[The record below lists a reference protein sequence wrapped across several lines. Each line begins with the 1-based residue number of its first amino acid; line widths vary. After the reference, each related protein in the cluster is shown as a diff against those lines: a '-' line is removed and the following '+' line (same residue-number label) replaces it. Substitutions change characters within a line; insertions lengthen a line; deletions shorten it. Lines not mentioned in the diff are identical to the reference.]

1 VSDGDDVLLVLF
13 RVGGRWFAVDVFQVE
28 RILAYEVPTPLPG
41 APEFLD
47 GVVPYGDG
55 TVPVLDLRTRLE
67 VEAPI
72 REDTRVMVVNVDGA
86 RVGVVVDAV
95 VEVLRVSAVDVRPP
109 PDVVRGLAAQYIT
122 GILSRPDRTVVVLA
136 VGKLLSSAERVALDE
151 LLVEASHE

>member
-1 VSDGDDVLLVLF
+1 VRGGEEVLLVLF

-28 RILAYEVPTPLPG
+28 RILAFEAPTPLPG
-41 APEFLD
+41 APGFLE
-47 GVVPYGDG
+47 GVIPYGDG
-55 TVPVLDLRTRLE
+55 TVPVLDLRKRLE

-72 REDTRVMVVNVDGA
+72 QEETRVMVVDLDGA

-95 VEVLRVSAVDVRPP
+95 VEVLRIAGKEVRPP
-109 PDVVRGLAAQYIT
+109 PEVVRGLAAQYIT

-136 VGKLLSSAERVALDE
+136 VAKLLSTVERVALDE